1 LLISAACDE
10 VWNEY
15 EKINNPV
22 VGFLEEHDISD
33 STVEEVYIKYQIWC
47 LDSGLKS
54 LSKSTFGKE
63 IKKQGYNSEARKN
76 VNGLKKRIYT
86 KDLPLDTG
94 QSK

>member
-63 IKKQGYNSEARKN
+63 ARKN

-94 QSK
+94 QLG